1 MKTVRGQGTKILTD
15 NLLPLLFG
23 RLCLSIVWRH
33 MNKGHPLNF
42 LQCCS
47 EQEGLV
53 KHDSPFFGAGGFD
66 VIYYLD
72 KFTQVE

>member
-1 MKTVRGQGTKILTD
+1 
-15 NLLPLLFG
+15 
-23 RLCLSIVWRH
+23 